1 MSAPLSTSVVSV
13 KRYKFTLNQLNKLNF
28 LKHQDAT
35 DNKLLKRLQLIIEP
49 LCQLTFAGD
58 TTDCDDDG
66 GDDIDDNTNVQS
78 DRFCETPGSHDT
90 EFINSDIDQFDSDT
104 DNDSCYGRL
113 KSWGSSKLYRS
124 TRKLFSDSASITPSS
139 KSVSLSS
146 RSSSLPTRRYRQK
159 RKQHHSSVQRLNH
172 YSRHCHH
179 SQNNKAN
186 YSSLNRPVY
195 NVIPGLFKLTM
206 YSCGSL
212 IYQECVNLV
221 DLLLLQE
228 QQQQQQQQQQKC
240 KQAGDVSGD
249 FEFKVNEK
257 LSLSLS
263 VLINTIIDKFYT

>member
-113 KSWGSSKLYRS
+113 KSWGSSKL
-124 TRKLFSDSASITPSS
+124 
-139 KSVSLSS
+139 
-146 RSSSLPTRRYRQK
+146 SSSLPTRRYRQK